1 MIESKFSLA
10 NASIGNKESTLAEI
24 HLANKNISIYER
36 EISALQ
42 PEIKQV
48 LNQSVDFSIS
58 GDVQKIETAL
68 KTYFS
73 THFSDCLTLLEDIRK
88 LLDLFNNVTKAS
100 SYRLLLATV
109 NTNMCRRFHTDINDL
124 RMLCTYR
131 GQGTLWLTE
140 DNINRSA
147 LDSSKD
153 NEYIVINENKIQ
165 QVSTGSVALLKG
177 AIYPKEGTRA
187 IVHRSPTIEESG
199 EKRLLLRI
207 DTNDFLSFLNDDA
220 TNN

>member
-1 MIESKFSLA
+1 MIESKFSLT
-10 NASIGNKESTLAEI
+10 NASIGNEESTLAEI

-42 PEIKQV
+42 PEIKQI

-68 KTYFS
+68 KAYFS
-73 THFSDCLTLLEDIRK
+73 THFSDCLALLEDIRK